1 MITVPI
7 GMPAWNL
14 GYGRSVNR
22 GIFGQAYRDAQN
34 ADPDVTAAGGGVWSS
49 DRGEPTSG
57 EPEVTINETG
67 ESRSEPE
74 LRANDQTVCNRGD
87 ANAPIRLEVFSD
99 YECPSCRAFYLQTMK
114 QVFTNYAD
122 SGKVCV
128 VYREYPTYPRSREA
142 ARFARAALR
151 VGPAE
156 WGRVRSVV
164 SITARMVTNGGHR
177 VCRRLSSRGR
187 GAGGRPET
195 SAGSVT
201 RYHHRRGRDHGSA
214 TRSPGYPTSFI
225 TAGGRTE
232 KVDGALTYAG
242 MQRRLDG
249 LP

>member
-1 MITVPI
+1 MRRMLILTLLLLV
-7 GMPAWNL
+7 
-14 GYGRSVNR
+14 
-22 GIFGQAYRDAQN
+22 
-34 ADPDVTAAGGGVWSS
+34 AACGPS

-114 QVFTNYAD
+114 QVFTDYAD
-122 SGKVCV
+122 TGKVCV

-156 WGRVRSVV
+156 WGRVVEALYQSQPEWSQTGDIESVV
-164 SITARMVTNGGHR
+164 A
-177 VCRRLSSRGR
+177 
-187 GAGGRPET
+187 
-195 SAGSVT
+195 SALGSEDLAAVRKHLQDPSLDT
-201 RYHHRRGRDHGSA
+201 IIDDDAIVGLQREVQVLD
-214 TRSPGYPTSFI
+214 SFI
-225 TAGGRTE
+225 TAGGQTE
-232 KVDGALTYAG
+232 KVDGALTYAS